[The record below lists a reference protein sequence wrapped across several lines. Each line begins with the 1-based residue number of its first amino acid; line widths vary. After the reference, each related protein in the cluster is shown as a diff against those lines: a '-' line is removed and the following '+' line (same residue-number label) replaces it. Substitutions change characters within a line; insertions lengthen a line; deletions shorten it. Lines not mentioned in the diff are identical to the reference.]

1 MIAQL
6 RGRVAAVE
14 GNQVVLDVNGV
25 GYLVTVTGPTLTR
38 LPGPGQEAQVHTV
51 TVVRDDAIHL
61 YGFASREERRAFELL
76 NQVTGVGPKLALA
89 ILTALDP
96 VQFSAAV
103 ARGDAATLARVPGV
117 GKKTAQRLILELKEK
132 VSAAAGDEGGGPAPA
147 GAGPPSGASHEAVA
161 ALLALGYSGA
171 EAERA
176 VAAALG
182 ALGVGA
188 PVEEVIRQALK
199 EAARR

>member
-1 MIAQL
+1 MIALL

-14 GNQVVLDVNGV
+14 GNQVVIDAHGV
-25 GYLVTVTGPTLTR
+25 GYLVTVTGPTLAR
-38 LPGPGQEAQVHTV
+38 LPGPGQEALVHTV
-51 TVVRDDAIHL
+51 TVVREDAINI
-61 YGFASREERRAFELL
+61 YGFATREERRAFELL

-103 ARGDAATLARVPGV
+103 ARGDAAALARVPGV

-132 VSAAAGDEGGGPAPA
+132 VAAAGAEAPGPAAGDGGVPA
-147 GAGPPSGASHEAVA
+147 ASSSHEAVA
-161 ALLALGYSGA
+161 ALLALGYSGP

-176 VAAALG
+176 VGAALAALG
-182 ALGVGA
+182 GDAA
-188 PVEEVIRQALK
+188 VEEVIRQALK
-199 EAARR
+199 QAARR